1 MSTGKR
7 QGASPKSSPS
17 KRATLSSLEVLAKL
31 QDENVDLKATQK
43 KSEASKEKWE
53 LALNDDSKET
63 ATQWV
68 SAKTIWD
75 IVNARM
81 NNTKEQFCSYAIEK
95 MAEKIFSMR
104 CHPGNPNVVLR
115 NSKGKDDHKF
125 ILVMQDNFKVE
136 VPKNFPDGVNQVE
149 WLKDHFK
156 GLLQEVGLSEDNA
169 NSLVENEMEVFPVT
183 GIRSLTELLDGHYG
197 EKRVWF
203 DSTQE
208 EREAGT
214 KLAALLMW
222 DGSSPAPEPLNA
234 SDKSLIVRRDTT
246 VTMKSDFYSRVA
258 LYCDNVEQLKG
269 VLTIIKPITFP
280 SYSKFAIND
289 SETDRLKRKIEAAAE
304 ILGSN

>member
-1 MSTGKR
+1 MSTKKPS
-7 QGASPKSSPS
+7 ASASSS
-17 KRATLSSLEVLAKL
+17 KKATLSSLDVLAKL
-31 QDENVDLKATQK
+31 QNENVDLKSTQK
-43 KSEASKEKWE
+43 KSEANKEKWE
-53 LALNDDSKET
+53 LPLDKDAVET

-75 IVNARM
+75 IVNSRM
-81 NNTKEQFCSYAIEK
+81 NNTKDQFCSYAVEK

-104 CHPGNPNVVLR
+104 CHPGNPNVVLKDAR
-115 NSKGKDDHKF
+115 GKDDHKF

-136 VPKNFPDGVNQVE
+136 VPKHFPDGVNQVE

-156 GLLQEVGLSEDNA
+156 GLLQQVGLSEQNA
-169 NSLVENEMEVFPVT
+169 SSLVENEMEVFPVT

-208 EREAGT
+208 EKDAGT

-222 DGSSPAPEPLNA
+222 DGSSPAPEPLST